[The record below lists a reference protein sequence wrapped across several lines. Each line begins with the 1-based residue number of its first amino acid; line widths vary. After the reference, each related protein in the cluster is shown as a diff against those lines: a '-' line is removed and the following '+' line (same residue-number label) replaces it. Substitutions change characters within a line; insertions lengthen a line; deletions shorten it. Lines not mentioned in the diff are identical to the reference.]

1 MRSVQ
6 FALICS
12 VAVTLA
18 LPAAAATRTRRNPS
32 SARTVSKHAVAVKPK
47 LQSQRGIDD
56 QRATQIQTALIKAGY
71 LTGAP
76 TGIWD
81 ADSIAAM
88 QKLQSDN
95 GWQTKIIPDSRA
107 LILLGLGPQQDTPT
121 TPTARPQ

>member
-1 MRSVQ
+1 MRVVSAKIALSTLL
-6 FALICS
+6 FAAAPC
-12 VAVTLA
+12 LA
-18 LPAAAATRTRRNPS
+18 LAPVKPPAPPANLKHNHPATRQPTQGMDP
-32 SARTVSKHAVAVKPK
+32 A
-47 LQSQRGIDD
+47 
-56 QRATQIQTALIKAGY
+56 RATQIQTALIKAGY

-107 LILLGLGPQQDTPT
+107 LILLGLGPQQDTPP